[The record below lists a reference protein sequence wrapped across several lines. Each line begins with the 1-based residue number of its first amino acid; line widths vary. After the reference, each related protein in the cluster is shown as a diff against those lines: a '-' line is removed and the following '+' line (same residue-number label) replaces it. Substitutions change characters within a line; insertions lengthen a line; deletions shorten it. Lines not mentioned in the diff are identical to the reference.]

1 MEKIKIQCIFN
12 CMELVWTSS
21 EISLASAPLS
31 LLLMT
36 LIKFAWANRTHYEK
50 WLASRTTEK
59 DITLDAREETD
70 RIVWKLSAHWG
81 NIRNNKINMKCGKF
95 ELASVSTWL
104 LFFYRCPYQNKFI
117 KSFLKCS
124 MLIKCST
131 KNAVHLYQPLHSYG
145 ASGTHLD
152 F

>member
-1 MEKIKIQCIFN
+1 
-12 CMELVWTSS
+12 MELVWTSS

-70 RIVWKLSAHWG
+70 RIV
-81 NIRNNKINMKCGKF
+81 
-95 ELASVSTWL
+95 
-104 LFFYRCPYQNKFI
+104 
-117 KSFLKCS
+117 
-124 MLIKCST
+124 
-131 KNAVHLYQPLHSYG
+131 
-145 ASGTHLD
+145 
-152 F
+152 